1 MDQVKLDELKAMCAC
16 GSGKPKGMCCGKDE
30 MCPCGSGK
38 KVSECCM
45 VSPETHQAP
54 AAE

>member
-1 MDQVKLDELKAMCAC
+1 MDEVKLAELKADCAC

-45 VSPETHQAP
+45 VSPETHGEK
-54 AAE
+54 AA